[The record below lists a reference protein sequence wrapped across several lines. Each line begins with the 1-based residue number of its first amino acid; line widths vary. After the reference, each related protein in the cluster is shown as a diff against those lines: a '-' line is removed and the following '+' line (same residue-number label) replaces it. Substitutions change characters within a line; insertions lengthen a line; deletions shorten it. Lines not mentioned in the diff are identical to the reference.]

1 MVQLRFHIEDAA
13 AQSGLAAL
21 ARASGDMTDLMDDI
35 GRRLV
40 SDTDRRFETETAP
53 DGTPWKPS
61 RRAVETGGQ
70 TLTDKETLRDSIS
83 HQAGPRSVAIGT
95 NLIYAAVHQA
105 GATIRPKSA
114 KALKFRLPNGAFVTT
129 KEVTIPARPYIGLS
143 EEGAAGIGELTL
155 AWLEKI
161 APGSGAGL

>member
-1 MVQLRFHIEDAA
+1 MVQLRYSVDDAA

-21 ARASGDMTDLMDDI
+21 ARASGDMTDLMDKI

-53 DGTPWKPS
+53 DGKPWKPS
-61 RRAVETGGQ
+61 HRAIETGGQ

-105 GATIRPKSA
+105 GAEIRPKA
-114 KALKFRLPNGAFVTT
+114 TKALRFRLPNGAWVSVG
-129 KEVTIPARPYIGLS
+129 KVTIPARPFIGLS
-143 EEGAAGIGELTL
+143 DEGEAAIDELVIN
-155 AWLEKI
+155 WLDGV
-161 APGSGAGL
+161 ARGAGARP

>member
-1 MVQLRFHIEDAA
+1 MVQLRFHIDDAA

-40 SDTDRRFETETAP
+40 ADTDRRFETETAP
-53 DGTPWKPS
+53 DGKPWKPS
-61 RRAVETGGQ
+61 QRARETGGQ
-70 TLTDKETLRDSIS
+70 TLTDKEKLRDSIS
-83 HQAGPRSVAIGT
+83 HQAGPRSVAVGT

-105 GATIRPKSA
+105 GATIRPTSA
-114 KALKFRLPNGAFVTT
+114 KALRFRLPNGAFVTT
-129 KEVTIPARPYIGLS
+129 KAVTIPARPFIGIS
-143 EEGAAGIGELTL
+143 AEGEAAIGELTL

-161 APGSGAGL
+161 TRGSGATS

>member
-1 MVQLRFHIEDAA
+1 MVQLRFRIEDAA

-40 SDTDRRFETETAP
+40 SETDRRFETETAP
-53 DGTPWKPS
+53 DGTSWKPS
-61 RRAVETGGQ
+61 RRAIETGGQ
-70 TLTDKETLRDSIS
+70 TLTDKGRLRDSIS
-83 HQAGPRSVAIGT
+83 HQVGPRSVAIGT

-105 GATIRPKSA
+105 GATIRPTSA

-129 KEVTIPARPYIGLS
+129 KEVTIPARPFIGIS
-143 EEGAAGIGELTL
+143 DEGEAAIGELTL
-155 AWLEKI
+155 AWLDDV
-161 APGSGAGL
+161 ARGSGAGL